1 MKSKLPHLVL
11 AAMLVL
17 AVVAIAC
24 LSPWR
29 KQAPVPVSI
38 DAERVAAD
46 AVLAEKLSGPRYFN
60 APANGIPEDG
70 GPWIKVHEARA
81 QIPGI
86 VAERKLGPDGERELD
101 LLVDKL
107 TEHHPSR
114 VLGGTR
120 INLLRLNLSLDS
132 IK

>member
-1 MKSKLPHLVL
+1 MKSKFPQLVF
-11 AAMLVL
+11 AAMLIL
-17 AVVAIAC
+17 FVVAIAC
-24 LSPWR
+24 INPWR
-29 KQAPVPVSI
+29 KQEPVPVSI
-38 DAERVAAD
+38 DAERAAAD

-60 APANGIPEDG
+60 APADGVPEDG

-86 VAERKLGPDGERELD
+86 VAERKLGPDGERALD
-101 LLVDKL
+101 QLVDKL

-120 INLLRLNLSLDS
+120 IHLLRLNLSLDS

>member
-1 MKSKLPHLVL
+1 MISKFPHLVFS
-11 AAMLVL
+11 AVLVI
-17 AVVAIAC
+17 VVAAIAC
-24 LSPWR
+24 INPWR
-29 KQAPVPVSI
+29 KQEPIPVSI

-46 AVLAEKLSGPRYFN
+46 AVLAEKLSGPRYFSV
-60 APANGIPEDG
+60 PADAVPEEG
-70 GPWIKVHEARA
+70 GPWIKEHQARA

-86 VAERKLGPDGERELD
+86 VAERKLGPGGERALD
-101 LLVDKL
+101 QLVDKL

-114 VLGGTR
+114 VLGGMR